1 MQSSHQTFYTIPSLL
16 PFMRFYVFQPLLFC
30 NFQSKKR
37 VMIRLS
43 RILTF
48 MNPTRIYLS
57 ILKFRIINFILSM
70 SIAIIIAASQLLSG
84 DSLGLATVIRLAI
97 MGINYSQHKFRI
109 PDFNF
114 YYFPLCLLLKR

>member
-1 MQSSHQTFYTIPSLL
+1 MQSSHQTFYAIPSLL

-43 RILTF
+43 QILTF

-57 ILKFRIINFILSM
+57 ILKFRIINSTLSM
-70 SIAIIIAASQLLSG
+70 SIATIIASQLLSG
-84 DSLGLATVIRLAI
+84 DFLGLATVIRLAI
-97 MGINYSQHKFRI
+97 MGINYSQHKIRI